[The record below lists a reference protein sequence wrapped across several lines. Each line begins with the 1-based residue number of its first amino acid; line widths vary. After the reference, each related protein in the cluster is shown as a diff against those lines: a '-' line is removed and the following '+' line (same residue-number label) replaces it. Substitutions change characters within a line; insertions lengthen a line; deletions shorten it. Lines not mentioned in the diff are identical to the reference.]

1 MKIDTAL
8 ILCAGLGKRLNP
20 LTLKIPKPL
29 LKLKDVTML
38 ENCINTAVK
47 LGIKKIFLNTFHLK
61 DQISNFLEDKKFLVD
76 IEIVDDGKEI
86 LNTGGGI
93 LNMINN
99 SQDDDYLIFNPDTL
113 WDENYVNEIGNMQN
127 FYFSNHLNNILLIV
141 NKDLSFDKSLEGD
154 FGFKENLLTKN
165 SNKNFIYI
173 GCQILNK
180 KLFKG
185 YNIENFSISEVWDEL
200 LKQNQLHGYESLN
213 KFYHL
218 TNLETFKK
226 LKDH

>member
-1 MKIDTAL
+1 MKIETAL

-20 LTLKIPKPL
+20 LTLKTPKPL
-29 LKLKDVTML
+29 LKLKDITIL
-38 ENCINTAVK
+38 ENCINIAVK
-47 LGIKKIFLNTFHLK
+47 LDLKKIFLNTFHLK
-61 DQISNFLEDKKFLVD
+61 NQISNFLKDKNFLID

-93 LNMINN
+93 LNMISN
-99 SQDDDYLIFNPDTL
+99 SQDSDYLIFNPDTL
-113 WDENYVNEIGNMQN
+113 WDENYVHEINKMQN
-127 FYFSNHLNNILLIV
+127 FYFSKNLNNILLIV

-154 FGFKENLLTKN
+154 FGFRDNLLIKD

-185 YNIENFSISEVWDEL
+185 YNVKNFSISEIWNEL
-200 LKQNQLHGYESLN
+200 LKQNQLYGFESLN

-218 TNLETFKK
+218 TNLETFKR
-226 LKDH
+226 LKDR

>member
-1 MKIDTAL
+1 MKINTAL

-61 DQISNFLEDKKFLVD
+61 DQISNFLGDKNFLVD

-113 WDENYVNEIGNMQN
+113 WDENYVNEIGKMQN

-185 YNIENFSISEVWDEL
+185 YNIENFSISEVWNEL

>member
-29 LKLKDVTML
+29 LKLKDITML

-61 DQISNFLEDKKFLVD
+61 DQISNFLGDKKFLVD

-93 LNMINN
+93 LNMITN

-113 WDENYVNEIGNMQN
+113 WDENYVNEIDKMQN

-165 SNKNFIYI
+165 SNKKFIYI

-185 YNIENFSISEVWDEL
+185 YNIENFSISEVWNEL
-200 LKQNQLHGYESLN
+200 LKQNQLYGYESLN
-213 KFYHL
+213 KFII
-218 TNLETFKK
+218 
-226 LKDH
+226 